1 MAGFRQSLDSPI
13 GSAQGKRY
21 PAVEVR
27 ALQEAQRDRAA
38 VPPPQGLAQNLLPLR
53 ETRRPVPRLPQLRPH
68 HRSTAFSVNTRI
80 GGGAES
86 LQRRLS
92 RCREGRNWR
101 VREFHW

>member
-38 VPPPQGLAQNLLPLR
+38 VPLPQGLAQNLLPLR
-53 ETRRPVPRLPQLRPH
+53 ETRALFLGFLNFALIIEALRL
-68 HRSTAFSVNTRI
+68 V
-80 GGGAES
+80 
-86 LQRRLS
+86 
-92 RCREGRNWR
+92 
-101 VREFHW
+101 